1 MECRIELPGKELY
14 TMPAILNWFLR
25 LLPTNPICVRVVK
38 GGSLR
43 MRQLVIRGGFLGALI
58 LLMLMLLLVNFTAST
73 TSLRSL
79 ATTGAMIFAFVSI
92 IQVMLV
98 CLLTPV
104 FMSGAIAHESNPR
117 TWEILLSTPLNSLQI
132 VLGNLFGRLFFILAL
147 LVSSL
152 PLFMVLQFFG
162 GVPDGSILGSFLIAS
177 SSALLVASIA
187 VTLSVTRAGGRRA
200 VFLFSAGVVLYLF
213 GTYAL
218 DMVMRTP
225 IPGGDGAKW
234 TTVMTPLNPFL
245 ALEVLLASNSYVPRS
260 SEEFGWLTKLWL
272 ARPID
277 TFCWLCLLSSV
288 GLIAFSTTCVRLFS
302 RNGQMDSVLR
312 TVIGRTRQTSL
323 ERDPRPVG
331 ENAVAWRESHR
342 DAGNL
347 AGMIGRWSFVA
358 VGLAA
363 TITMLWLHNGGQF
376 DLGTLRTGIGFL
388 VFAEVCIVILT
399 AVNLSA
405 TAVSREREDG
415 TLDIILTTPIQPGP
429 YLAGKHMGLVRY
441 LLPMMLAPI
450 GSLLLT
456 MLYVLM
462 DGLGSTID
470 QAFTTVSG
478 DSAEAPFIL
487 WQGVVAF
494 TMMFIPFIAFCVMI
508 GLMWSI
514 RSRGT
519 IGSVVAAVIIVG
531 GLTALLSSCSMIIF
545 NSTQV
550 LGLVTV
556 SISPVNLLL
565 FSLDPLPWAS
575 RLDPASNLGTWL
587 VLGGGLVSGVGWG
600 VLALL
605 LHRNMSR
612 TFMMTVRQ
620 LAGR

>member
-1 MECRIELPGKELY
+1 
-14 TMPAILNWFLR
+14 MPAILNWFLR
-25 LLPTNPICVRVVK
+25 LLPTNPICVRVVT

-58 LLMLMLLLVNFTAST
+58 LLMLLMLLVNFTSST

-92 IQVMLV
+92 IQVLLV

-104 FMSGAIAHESNPR
+104 FMAGAIAHEANPR

-162 GVPDGSILGSFLIAS
+162 GVPDGSIFGSFLIAA

-200 VFLFSAGVVLYLF
+200 VFLFYAGVVLYLF

-218 DMVMRTP
+218 DMVLRTS
-225 IPGGDGAKW
+225 IPGGDGAQW
-234 TTVMTPLNPFL
+234 TTAMTPLNPFL
-245 ALEVLLASNSYVPRS
+245 ALEVLLASNSYVPRTS
-260 SEEFGWLTKLWL
+260 DEFGWLTRLWL
-272 ARPID
+272 AKPID
-277 TFCWLCLLSSV
+277 TFCWLCLLTSV
-288 GLIAFSTTCVRLFS
+288 ALVAFSTTCVRLFA
-302 RNGQMDSVLR
+302 RNGQMDSILR
-312 TVIGRTRQTSL
+312 SVIGRAPRGTL

-331 ENAVAWRESHR
+331 ENAISWRESHR

-347 AGMIGRWSFVA
+347 AGLIGRWSFVGA
-358 VGLAA
+358 GLVG
-363 TITMLWLHNGGQF
+363 TIALLWLHCGGQLS
-376 DLGTLRTGIGFL
+376 LGTLRTAIGFL

-429 YLAGKHMGLVRY
+429 YLAGKHKGLVRY

-450 GSLLLT
+450 GSLLLA
-456 MLYVLM
+456 MGYVLL
-462 DGLGSTID
+462 DGFGATTDQVLTTI
-470 QAFTTVSG
+470 SG
-478 DSAEAPFIL
+478 DTVEAPFIL

-494 TMMFIPFIAFCVMI
+494 TVMFIPFIAFCVMV
-508 GLMWSI
+508 GLLWSI
-514 RSRGT
+514 RSQGT

-531 GLTALLSSCSMIIF
+531 GLTALLSFCSMTISS
-545 NSTQV
+545 STQV
-550 LGLVTV
+550 LGLLVI

-565 FSLDPLPWAS
+565 FCLDPMSWIS

-587 VLGGGLVSGVGWG
+587 VLGSGFFSGAVWG
-600 VLALL
+600 VLAIL